1 MCQMASNLSSKRK
14 CAMPDQVLKDTI
26 ALLGIKTPL
35 TESFGLMGVI
45 RKGLPTKS
53 LDKLAKQ
60 LELSS
65 SAIVVELGLAKRTYA
80 RKVEKQELLSTEQTE
95 RVVRLA
101 RVFAYAKQVFGAE
114 EKARRWM
121 LKKNRALGG
130 EVPLR
135 LLDTDIGGNA
145 VVDELGRIDYG
156 VFA

>member
-1 MCQMASNLSSKRK
+1 
-14 CAMPDQVLKDTI
+14 MPDQVLKDTI

-35 TESFGLMGVI
+35 TESFGLMNVI

-53 LDKLAKQ
+53 LDQLAKQ

-101 RVFAYAKQVFGAE
+101 RVFSYAKHVFGSE

-121 LKKNRALGG
+121 VKPNRALGS